1 MRVLILV
8 FNPLY
13 QISIEYVELQNKWNL
28 KLLKGKY

>member
-8 FNPLY
+8 INPLY